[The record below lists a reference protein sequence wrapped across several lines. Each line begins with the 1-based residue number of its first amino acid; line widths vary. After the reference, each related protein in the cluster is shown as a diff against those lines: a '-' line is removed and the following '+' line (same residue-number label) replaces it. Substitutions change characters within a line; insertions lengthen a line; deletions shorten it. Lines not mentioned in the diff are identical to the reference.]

1 MLTDAM
7 LAICHSLAK
16 TDDAGRLMGDEDLM
30 RDLGE
35 LDTRRSTMP
44 EVMEGLDS
52 VLSLIRDPYCLTSK
66 ASKRA
71 EVAEISKTKRVV
83 DLTNA

>member
-7 LAICHSLAK
+7 LAICHALVKS
-16 TDDAGRLMGDEDLM
+16 DEVERLRDEDFM
-30 RDLGE
+30 RDLEE

-52 VLSLIRDPYCLTSK
+52 VLSLIRDPDSLGSK

-71 EVAEISKTKRVV
+71 KSAASSKTTHLI
-83 DLTNA
+83 DLTDD